1 MKICSRLQCPRALAA
16 SSDLALPEGSCT
28 ELPRGPSLCSARGS
42 SVQDA
47 SGWETAGSKQASQ
60 PSLCPMHNTNW
71 VTALPELSGPN
82 SRAEQQA
89 VTGFLPSAKSRA
101 REASWASRSAE
112 SMLLNISQHLD
123 NMRIGRADRRVKLA
137 LTFSS
142 FKEVTVLTPALPGGS
157 CLSAGL

>member
-1 MKICSRLQCPRALAA
+1 MCDGCVSGQGAKEGWARLCHEDLQQAAVPIALAA

-60 PSLCPMHNTNW
+60 PSLCPMHSTNW

-137 LTFSS
+137 LTFQQ
-142 FKEVTVLTPALPGGS
+142 L
-157 CLSAGL
+157 